1 MTPAERRASTR
12 PQTLKGSDYRALRRI
27 SDVENHTLTDVGETC
42 EAIPATALP
51 ALLASGK
58 IERAEERR
66 AEARRKKGAR

>member
-1 MTPAERRASTR
+1 MTSAERRAGGK
-12 PQTLKGSDYRALRRI
+12 PETLKGSDYRALRRI
-27 SDVENHTLTDVGETC
+27 SDVEDQTLAAVGETC
-42 EAIPATALP
+42 HHIPATALP